1 MGGSDLS
8 ETKRRVGVVKILT
21 VACNLEMPSS
31 LRVLNQ

>member
-8 ETKRRVGVVKILT
+8 ETKRRVGVGKILA
-21 VACNLEMPSS
+21 VACNLERPSS